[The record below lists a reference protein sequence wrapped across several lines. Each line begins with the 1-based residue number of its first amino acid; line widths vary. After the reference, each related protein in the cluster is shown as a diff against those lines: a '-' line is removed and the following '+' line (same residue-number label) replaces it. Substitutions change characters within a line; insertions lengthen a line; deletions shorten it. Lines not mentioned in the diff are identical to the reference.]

1 MRYPQDRK
9 DSLVQDKLLTEKG
22 RASHVVEIHSDDSD
36 YETESDDD
44 ENDHE
49 SDSDDEDDDDNDSPC
64 QGQNFPEHQDGN
76 IAPDPP
82 AKRKLTFGGCDYDPV
97 GGSHTNPTS
106 PSRHVHQPETSDEI

>member
-1 MRYPQDRK
+1 MQFGSTPLTGASIAHSFSVDAFL
-9 DSLVQDKLLTEKG
+9 DSIFMSGFIKCL
-22 RASHVVEIHSDDSD
+22 SYDD
-36 YETESDDD
+36 YFIRPECHD
-44 ENDHE
+44 E
-49 SDSDDEDDDDNDSPC
+49 EDDSPC

>member
-36 YETESDDD
+36 YEIE
-44 ENDHE
+44 
-49 SDSDDEDDDDNDSPC
+49 SDDEDDDDNDSPC